1 MREERLDMH
10 FEAFTKTLRAA
21 TAKYDHLKKRELAA
35 LQQRQVDELS
45 ALELE
50 WRKEIVNSKWCE
62 LTYGY
67 FVTYICEDLHNIR
80 AARPY
85 FRERQVGFSR
95 KVSRPLRNRNWRA
108 LLRLHPN
115 YNFIALV
122 MRARKWPKTSRPVKL
137 LQQITALR
145 NELVLVNMPLAISR
159 TKIFW
164 RKTPHS
170 HMSFMDLLSEAASGF
185 LSAVDKFQGPYTQKW
200 KSVAIG
206 RAHGNFI
213 ESYSSTLL
221 HFFPLDKQ
229 RLYRANKAM
238 SGRTGRPQKGEP
250 RKLPA
255 LHGPTTD
262 DVLGVVNE
270 KMRPEQY
277 ATTEDVESLMA
288 ASSTI
293 SGDSLPVASGDEPGA
308 TTILDRQ
315 EADEGT
321 RPDVRAERNE
331 ATDKMLAA
339 ANTLPLLERK
349 ILRMRGLQVQ
359 V

>member
-10 FEAFTKTLRAA
+10 FEAFTKALRVA
-21 TAKYDHLKKRELAA
+21 TAKYDHLKKKQLAEL
-35 LQQRQVDELS
+35 QHHQVDQLS

-50 WRKEIVNSKWCE
+50 WRKEIVNSEWCE
-62 LTYGY
+62 LTYKY
-67 FVTYICEDLHNIR
+67 FVKYICDDLHNIR

-85 FRERQVGFSR
+85 FRERQIGFSA
-95 KVSRPLRNRNWRA
+95 KVSRPLRKRNWRA

-115 YNFIALV
+115 YNFITLV
-122 MRARKWPKTSRPVKL
+122 MGARRWAKKSKPVKL

-185 LSAVDKFQGPYTQKW
+185 LSAVDKFQGPYTKKW
-200 KSVAIG
+200 RSVAIG

-238 SGRTGRPQKGEP
+238 SGRTGRPEKGKP
-250 RKLPA
+250 RRMPS
-255 LHGPTTD
+255 LHGPTVS

-270 KMRPEQY
+270 NMTRALH
-277 ATTEDVESLMA
+277 ATPEDVESLMA
-288 ASSTI
+288 ASSTV
-293 SGDSLPVASGDEPGA
+293 SGDSLPAAAGDEPGA
-308 TTILDRQ
+308 TILDRQ
-315 EADEGT
+315 EADDGT
-321 RPDVRAERNE
+321 RPDVRAESAE
-331 ATDKMLAA
+331 AARKMLAA
-339 ANTLPLLERK
+339 ANTLPLLKRK
-349 ILRMRGLQVQ
+349 ILKMRGLPVQ

>member
-10 FEAFTKTLRAA
+10 FEAFTKALRVA
-21 TAKYDHLKKRELAA
+21 TARYDHLKKRELAE
-35 LQQRQVDELS
+35 LQHRQVDQLS

-50 WRKEIVNSKWCE
+50 WRKEIVNSEYCE
-62 LTYGY
+62 LTYKY
-67 FVTYICEDLHNIR
+67 FVKYICDDLHNIR
-80 AARPY
+80 AARPF
-85 FRERQVGFSR
+85 FRERQIGFSA
-95 KVSRPLRNRNWRA
+95 KVSKPLRRRNWRA

-115 YNFIALV
+115 YNFITLV
-122 MRARKWPKTSRPVKL
+122 MGARRWSKKSKPVKL

-170 HMSFMDLLSEAASGF
+170 HMSFMDLLGEAASGF
-185 LSAVDKFQGPYTQKW
+185 LSAVDKFQGPYTKKW
-200 KSVAIG
+200 RSVAIG

-238 SGRTGRPQKGEP
+238 SGRVGKPQKGQP
-250 RKLPA
+250 RRRLPA
-255 LHGPTTD
+255 LHGPTVD
-262 DVLGVVNE
+262 DVMNVVNE
-270 KMRPEQY
+270 RMKKRFH
-277 ATTEDVESLMA
+277 ATTEDVESIMA
-288 ASSTI
+288 ASSTV
-293 SGDSLPVASGDEPGA
+293 SGDSLPAAAGDEPGA
-308 TTILDRQ
+308 TILDRQ
-315 EADEGT
+315 EADDGT
-321 RPDVRAERNE
+321 RPDVRAENDE
-331 ATDKMLAA
+331 AARKMLAA
-339 ANTLPLLERK
+339 ANTLSLVERK
-349 ILRMRGLQVQ
+349 ILKMRGLPVQ